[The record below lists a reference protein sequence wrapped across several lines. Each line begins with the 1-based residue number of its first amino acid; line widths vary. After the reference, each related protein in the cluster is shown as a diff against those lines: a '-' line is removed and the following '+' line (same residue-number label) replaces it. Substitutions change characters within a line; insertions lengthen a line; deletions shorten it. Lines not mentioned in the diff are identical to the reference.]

1 VIGSDAWRDE
11 LEIPGHPLRRGGR
24 VDVRAVA
31 CHDSG
36 VDLYARFAPFFPI
49 GDGRIRLE
57 VVEPYDGLVA
67 DSEQATV
74 VVRLIVFDEGEEGLV
89 IRDIKEQ
96 QIYCGP
102 AALYEDA
109 TRIDEMLYAQQE
121 VLGEVLR
128 GSVGP
133 FEVLMPHDLCF
144 FGVLSLVRS
153 RTREEFARA
162 LRVKSRLGRYLGDP
176 STSSV

>member
-1 VIGSDAWRDE
+1 M
-11 LEIPGHPLRRGGR
+11 
-24 VDVRAVA
+24 RAVA

-57 VVEPYDGLVA
+57 VVEPYDGLVPDPA
-67 DSEQATV
+67 HATV
-74 VVRLIVFDEGEEGLV
+74 VVRLIVFDEGPEGLV

-102 AALYEDA
+102 LALYED
-109 TRIDEMLYAQQE
+109 TMRVDEMLYAQQE

-128 GSVGP
+128 GPVEP
-133 FEVLMPHDLCF
+133 FDALMPHDLCC
-144 FGVLSLVRS
+144 FGVMSLVRS

-162 LRVKSRLGRYLGDP
+162 LRVKSRLGRYLPRSG
-176 STSSV
+176 